1 MATSVYTGGQKFAGA
16 FKAGDLTM
24 EIGGVSI
31 AGAMVQNIQY
41 QFNQQL
47 NQFFE
52 LGSPSVFYVAGR
64 AQGTLTINKLAAA
77 KGLGLRIT
85 DFNDVCNPKDIGFSS
100 KTQGCGGSSFLGG
113 GLAGPA
119 PPVGGDYAVN
129 FKSCVLVGITGS
141 ADAQSVVITHGI
153 SLQFVD
159 MEVPEDM

>member
-1 MATSVYTGGQKFAGA
+1 MKPVFTGGQKFAGA

-24 EIGGVSI
+24 NIGGLPI

-52 LGSPSVFYVAGR
+52 LGSPSVFFVAGR

-77 KGLGLRIT
+77 RGLSLNI
-85 DFNDVCNPKDIGFSS
+85 DKFNDVCNPTDLGFSS
-100 KTQGCGGSSFLGG
+100 STKGCGATPGSTI
-113 GLAGPA
+113 
-119 PPVGGDYAVN
+119 GGDYQAN
-129 FKSCVLVGITGS
+129 FKSCVLVGLTGQ

-153 SLQFVD
+153 TLQFVN
-159 MEVPEDM
+159 MEVEDF

>member
-1 MATSVYTGGQKFAGA
+1 MALTSVYTGGQKFAGA

-24 EIGGVSI
+24 EINGQSI

-64 AQGTLTINKLAAA
+64 AQGNLTVNKLAAA
-77 KGLGLRIT
+77 KGLGLKIL
-85 DFNDVCNPKDIGFSS
+85 DFNNVCEPKDIGFNSTS
-100 KTQGCGGSSFLGG
+100 KGCGAEPGTELGG
-113 GLAGPA
+113 S
-119 PPVGGDYAVN
+119 YNVN
-129 FKSCVLVGITGS
+129 FKKCVLVGLTGS

-159 MEVPEDM
+159 MEVDEEM

>member
-64 AQGTLTINKLAAA
+64 AQGNLTINKLAAA
-77 KGLGLRIT
+77 KGLGIKILE
-85 DFNDVCNPKDIGFSS
+85 FNDVCKPKDIGFSS
-100 KTQGCGGSSFLGG
+100 TSGGCGAEPGTELGG
-113 GLAGPA
+113 NYN
-119 PPVGGDYAVN
+119 VT
-129 FKSCVLVGITGS
+129 FKQCVLVGLTGS

-153 SLQFVD
+153 SMQFVD
-159 MEVPEDM
+159 MLVPEDM